1 MEHLNIT
8 PILQTKLFNHDT
20 TFLELIKIYKENKL
34 PNKIILSG
42 KSGIG
47 KSTTAYHFINY
58 IFSKDEEFKYNLDE
72 FEINNSNKSFNLVKN
87 NSHPN
92 LCSISLQED
101 KNSIEISQIRE
112 MYNFVNKSSFNNKE
126 RVILIDNVEALNNHS
141 SNALLKI
148 IEEPNEKV
156 IFILIHDSGKKL
168 IETLN
173 SRCLKFNFFLSF
185 DNTIKTV
192 NKILNHNVLDNINND
207 LINNYESVGNILNL
221 YKSSI
226 ELKIDLSNMN
236 LRNFLIKIIDNKYYK
251 KNTFIKSNVF
261 NFIEFYFIKLLK
273 NNNSEKQIYLFYDR
287 FIKKIFY
294 LKKFNLDQE
303 SLFIEFKRKFLNG

>member
-8 PILQTKLFNHDT
+8 PIIQTKLFNHDA

-58 IFSKDEEFKYNLDE
+58 IFSKDEEFKYNLDK

-126 RVILIDNVEALNNHS
+126 RIILIDNVESLNNHS

-185 DNTIKTV
+185 DNTIKTA

-207 LINNYESVGNILNL
+207 LINNYESVGDILNL

-251 KNTFIKSNVF
+251 KNNFIKSNVF

-287 FIKKIFY
+287 FIKKNF
-294 LKKFNLDQE
+294 LPKK
-303 SLFIEFKRKFLNG
+303 I

>member
-1 MEHLNIT
+1 MEHLSLT
-8 PILQTKLFNHDT
+8 PKIQTKLFYHDT
-20 TFLELIKIYKENKL
+20 AFLELIKIYKENKL

-42 KSGIG
+42 KRGIG

-58 IFSKDEEFKYNLDE
+58 IFSKDEEFKYNLDK

-156 IFILIHDSGKKL
+156 IFILIHDSSKKL

-185 DNTIKTV
+185 DNTIKAT

-207 LINNYESVGNILNL
+207 LINNYESVGDILNL

-226 ELKIDLSNMN
+226 DLKMDLSNMS
-236 LRNFLIKIIDNKYYK
+236 LQNFLIKIIDNKYYK
-251 KNTFIKSNVF
+251 KNNFIKSNVF
-261 NFIEFYFIKLLK
+261 NFIEFYFIKLL
-273 NNNSEKQIYLFYDR
+273 NDSNSEKQIYLFYDR

>member
-8 PILQTKLFNHDT
+8 PIIQTKLFNHDA

-42 KSGIG
+42 KNGIG

-58 IFSKDEEFKYNLDE
+58 IFSKDEEFKYNLDK

-126 RVILIDNVEALNNHS
+126 RIILIDNVESLNNHS

-156 IFILIHDSGKKL
+156 IFILIHDNRKKL

-185 DNTIKTV
+185 DNTIKTA

-207 LINNYESVGNILNL
+207 LINNYESVGDILNL

-251 KNTFIKSNVF
+251 KNNFIKSNVF